1 MTSAAVSES
10 EAPRRAILLRSST
23 EAEHVPTATILV
35 PGAVEAVTYACG
47 MRTMSQGLPEACLA
61 IIVACGAAM
70 LMTLSASA
78 VSGTAMANA

>member
-1 MTSAAVSES
+1 M
-10 EAPRRAILLRSST
+10 
-23 EAEHVPTATILV
+23 
-35 PGAVEAVTYACG
+35 TYACG

-78 VSGTAMANA
+78 VSGTAMANARGRMMELSC